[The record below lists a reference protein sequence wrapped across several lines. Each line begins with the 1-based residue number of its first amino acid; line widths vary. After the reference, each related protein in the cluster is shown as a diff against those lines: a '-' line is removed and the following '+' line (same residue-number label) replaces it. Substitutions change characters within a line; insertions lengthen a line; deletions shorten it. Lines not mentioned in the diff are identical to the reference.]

1 MAAPRVSVFSH
12 RCPAGAILTI
22 VAGPIAPEKLGL
34 PLEVAGPLDGG
45 DEVGEDPAFESHRR
59 QSAGTRGMRQA
70 PGGGDVT
77 GRNAG
82 RGQDTGRGQDKGR
95 DGSAGAAGR
104 ETHGRGGGAGA
115 QRRGARVRRAPFP
128 LECGAVP
135 AAGAIRG
142 FCVIIGLENIEGEQA
157 HHD

>member
-59 QSAGTRGMRQA
+59 QSAGVRGVRQA
-70 PGGGDVT
+70 PGGGDVA
-77 GRNAG
+77 GRNA
-82 RGQDTGRGQDKGR
+82 RRGQDKGR
-95 DGSAGAAGR
+95 DGGAGTAAGR
-104 ETHGRGGGAGA
+104 VGGARGCGGA
-115 QRRGARVRRAPFP
+115 QRRDARVRRAPIP

>member
-34 PLEVAGPLDGG
+34 PLEVAGLLDGG
-45 DEVGEDPAFESHRR
+45 DEVGEEDPAFESHRR
-59 QSAGTRGMRQA
+59 QSAGVRGVQQA

-77 GRNAG
+77 GRDAG
-82 RGQDTGRGQDKGR
+82 RGRDKGR

-104 ETHGRGGGAGA
+104 ETHGRGGETGAW
-115 QRRGARVRRAPFP
+115 RRG
-128 LECGAVP
+128 
-135 AAGAIRG
+135 RG
-142 FCVIIGLENIEGEQA
+142 G
-157 HHD
+157 